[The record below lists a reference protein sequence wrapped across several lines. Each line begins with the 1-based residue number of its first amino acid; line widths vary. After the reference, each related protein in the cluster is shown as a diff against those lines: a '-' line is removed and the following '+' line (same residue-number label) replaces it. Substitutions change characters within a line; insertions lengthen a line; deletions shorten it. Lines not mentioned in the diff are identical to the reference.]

1 MERRLAA
8 ILAADVVG
16 YSRMMGRDEVGTLD
30 AIRERRHELVAP
42 TIARFEGRIVKLMGD
57 GLLAE
62 FASVVNAIHA
72 AIDIQRAMAER
83 NAARLADA
91 QVLFRIGI
99 NLGDI
104 IVEEGDVYGDG
115 VNVAARLQELAS
127 PGGVCIS
134 RSVRDQIRD
143 KLALTLTDLGD
154 VSVKNILRPV
164 RAFELS
170 LVGDLACTAA
180 ERPPDP
186 ARSAEI
192 LSANLRA
199 QHPMIADL
207 AYGGYVR
214 PVYGYYEGE
223 YLCVRPAFS
232 DPTKYAVYP
241 MTIEWSDSEGG
252 LRFFDRNPGF
262 EQRGIITIPAGAAY
276 IHLVTLEAGSVRLIT
291 AHHMP
296 ETHTRTLGLVL
307 TLANPTGRTLTPAA
321 APILI
326 ERTDRA
332 PLPYADILGPVSR
345 DDPRL
350 ATFPHKLLAV
360 ASAPLI
366 LESRASSRKLASP
379 ARPKSSG

>member
-16 YSRMMGRDEVGTLD
+16 YSRMMERDEVGTLG
-30 AIRERRHELVAP
+30 AVRERRRELIAP
-42 TIARFEGRIVKLMGD
+42 TIERFDGRIVKLMGD

-62 FASVVNAIHA
+62 FSSVVNAVHA

-83 NAARLADA
+83 NATRPAEAAVR
-91 QVLFRIGI
+91 FRIGV

-115 VNVAARLQELAS
+115 VNVAARLEQLAS

-164 RAFELS
+164 RAFELALS
-170 LVGDLACTAA
+170 GDLARTTA

-192 LSANLRA
+192 ASANLRA

-214 PVYGYYEGE
+214 PVYGYYEGH

-232 DPTKYAVYP
+232 DPARYVVYP
-241 MTIEWSDSEGG
+241 MTIEWSDSEGA
-252 LRFFDRNPGF
+252 LRFSDRNPGF
-262 EQRGIITIPAGAAY
+262 EQRGIITIPTGASY
-276 IHLVTLEAGSVRLIT
+276 IHFVTLEAGSVRLIT

-296 ETHTRTLGLVL
+296 ETHTRTLGLML
-307 TLANPTGRTLTPAA
+307 TLANPKGRMLTPAA
-321 APILI
+321 APIVI
-326 ERTDRA
+326 ERTDRN
-332 PLPYADILGPVSR
+332 PLPYAGLVGLVAR
-345 DDPRL
+345 NDPRL
-350 ATFPHKLLAV
+350 ATFPHELLAV
-360 ASAPLI
+360 PSAPLI
-366 LESRASSRKLASP
+366 LDTTTGDAGLADP
-379 ARPKSSG
+379 ARPKSSR

>member
-1 MERRLAA
+1 
-8 ILAADVVG
+8 
-16 YSRMMGRDEVGTLD
+16 
-30 AIRERRHELVAP
+30 
-42 TIARFEGRIVKLMGD
+42 MGD

-62 FASVVNAIHA
+62 FSSVVNAIHA

-83 NAARLADA
+83 NATRPADA
-91 QVLFRIGI
+91 QVLFRIGV

-104 IVEEGDVYGDG
+104 IVEDGDVYGDG

-154 VSVKNILRPV
+154 VSVKNLLRPV
-164 RAFELS
+164 RVFELS
-170 LVGDLACTAA
+170 FVGDLARTTAERTSDQTRAA
-180 ERPPDP
+180 EI
-186 ARSAEI
+186 S
-192 LSANLRA
+192 SANLRA

-214 PVYGYYEGE
+214 QVYGYYEGD
-223 YLCVRPAFS
+223 YLCARPSFS
-232 DPTKYAVYP
+232 DPAKYVVYP
-241 MTIEWSDSEGG
+241 MTIEWSDSEGA

-262 EQRGIITIPAGAAY
+262 EQRGIITIPTGASY
-276 IHLVTLEAGSVRLIT
+276 IHFVTLEAGSVRLIT

-296 ETHTRTLGLVL
+296 ESRSRTLGLML
-307 TLANPTGRTLTPAA
+307 TLANPSGRMLYPAA

-326 ERTDRA
+326 ERTDRH
-332 PLPYADILGPVSR
+332 PLAYADVLGLVAR

-350 ATFPHKLLAV
+350 ATFPHDLLGAP
-360 ASAPLI
+360 SAPFI
-366 LESRASSRKLASP
+366 LDSRIGESVSP
-379 ARPKSSG
+379 GPDRPAELR